1 MKRFPQ
7 IFPLLLSFALATP
20 ILADDWTKK
29 DPASLA
35 KESKKIAADLRKEAE
50 YFHSNATKSGRAL
63 TADEQKYL
71 NYTLEEAALLER
83 SYEAWD
89 KKQMR
94 MADKHR
100 EKAAE
105 FCQKRS
111 EMATKLK
118 LWEKKDEE
126 PIAEKKPPGDG
137 NQSDKAAQIAEIER
151 QQAELERKKKELE
164 QAGKN

>member
-7 IFPLLLSFALATP
+7 LFPILLSFAFAAP
-20 ILADDWTKK
+20 ILAEDWMKK

-35 KESKKIAADLRKEAE
+35 KEAKKIAADLRKEAE
-50 YFHSNATKSGRAL
+50 YFQTSTIKAGRAL
-63 TADEQKYL
+63 TADEQKYVA
-71 NYTLEEAALLER
+71 YTLEEAELLEK
-83 SYEAWD
+83 SHEAWD
-89 KKQMR
+89 KNQIR

-100 EKAAE
+100 QKAAE

-118 LWEKKDEE
+118 LWEKKDEA
-126 PIAEKKPPGDG
+126 PMADKKPQADSGKA
-137 NQSDKAAQIAEIER
+137 DKAAKIAEIER

-164 QAGKN
+164 QSGKN

>member
-1 MKRFPQ
+1 MKSLPQ
-7 IFPLLLSFALATP
+7 IFSLLLSFALAAP
-20 ILADDWTKK
+20 LLAEDWTKK

-35 KESKKIAADLRKEAE
+35 KEAKKIAADLRKEAE
-50 YFHSNATKSGRAL
+50 YFHSSTTKSGRAL

-71 NYTLEEAALLER
+71 NYTIEEAELLER

-89 KKQMR
+89 KKQIR

-105 FCQKRS
+105 FCQKRG
-111 EMATKLK
+111 EMAAKLK

-126 PIAEKKPPGDG
+126 PVAEKKPPGDA
-137 NQSDKAAQIAEIER
+137 NKSDKAAQIAEIER

>member
-1 MKRFPQ
+1 MRKLPQ
-7 IFPLLLSFALATP
+7 IFPLLLTLAFATP
-20 ILADDWTKK
+20 LLAEDWTKK

-35 KESKKIAADLRKEAE
+35 KEAKKIAADLRKEAE
-50 YFHSNATKSGRAL
+50 YFQSSTMKTGRAL
-63 TADEQKYL
+63 TSDEQKYL
-71 NYTLEEAALLER
+71 NYTLEEAELLEK

-89 KKQMR
+89 KNQIR

-105 FCQKRS
+105 FCQKRG

-118 LWEKKDEE
+118 LWEKKEE
-126 PIAEKKPPGDG
+126 APAADKKPPGDA
-137 NQSDKAAQIAEIER
+137 DKASKIAEIER

-164 QAGKN
+164 QSGKN